1 MTETDRIIEEIRRSR
16 CRMSEECGHDIE
28 RLVEMLQEY
37 NERYAEQVRRYEELR
52 RVAPAAED
60 PTR

>member
-1 MTETDRIIEEIRRSR
+1 MTETDRVIDEIRRSR

-37 NERYAEQVRRYEELR
+37 NERYAEQVRRFQELR
-52 RVAPAAED
+52 RTVPASDDASG
-60 PTR
+60 